1 MSAFL
6 SNIFMEAT
14 NLFVVIYRLLGGGR
28 LKYWIAFIAMKPYTK
43 YLNNFSTAKHL
54 FEYRKLLFI

>member
-1 MSAFL
+1 MFFFL

-14 NLFVVIYRLLGGGR
+14 NQFVVIFRLLGGGR
-28 LKYWIAFIAMKPYTK
+28 LKYWIAFIAMKPYTE
-43 YLNNFSTAKHL
+43 YLNNFATAKRI